1 MPIKTK
7 TVIDPEAIR
16 KRKEIMRSI
25 ERDKDYMCAHYPL
38 CRGCPL
44 DKAARLMKISCADFQ
59 QKQPGETARI
69 VGVWREEHC
78 PKRVDV

>member
-1 MPIKTK
+1 MPRKSK

-25 ERDKDYMCAHYPL
+25 ERTKDYMCAHYPL

-44 DKAARLMKISCADFQ
+44 DEAARAMKISCADFQ
-59 QKQPGETARI
+59 KKQPEETARI
-69 VGVWREEHC
+69 VRVWHEEHC
-78 PKRVDV
+78 PPRVDV